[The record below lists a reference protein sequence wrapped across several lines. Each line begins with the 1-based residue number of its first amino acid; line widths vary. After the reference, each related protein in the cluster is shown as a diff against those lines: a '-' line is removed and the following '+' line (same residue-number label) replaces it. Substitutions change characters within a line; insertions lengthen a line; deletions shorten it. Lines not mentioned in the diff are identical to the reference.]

1 MLIRDENNFCDY
13 LMKNKNIS
21 AIAYHVVA
29 MILWVNFRRVKKFF
43 ILSVSMLYLERHIA
57 KE

>member
-29 MILWVNFRRVKKFF
+29 MILWVNFRRVKKFL